1 MMKKLTAL
9 ALMLITASASFA
21 WKGQTHNRLS
31 QDSIDLLASLTTNPQ
46 AQAAVQKL
54 ISRYG
59 SLAAA
64 KTAYGTQAKDEDIP
78 QPNYPLGNDIWFD
91 AWWSWSRN
99 GSPSLFGLVDVSY
112 YVALSHFVNAFNASP
127 SSDAHGQKP
136 MGYNYYR
143 SRALYNLVGDNFT
156 GDYDWVAEVYNYNL
170 NPTGG
175 TIDRMRALC
184 GGSCRFST
192 SGFDK
197 DYQDVNHVSG
207 ASACAALIDGS
218 LGYVASGNLTLIA
231 RCYHYIEDASQPHHA
246 GAYYGKDHTD
256 FEGFVEDN
264 YYSPSYQLSQTPA
277 KLAEAKAL
285 YPLFVGMSAENIVK
299 SMAQWSTTNCYAV
312 YTNDYTSNEVA
323 CAEKLLPRIRAA
335 VAAMTAN
342 TIARRP

>member
-1 MMKKLTAL
+1 MMKKLTAI
-9 ALMLITASASFA
+9 ALTLLTASSAFA
-21 WKGQTHNRLS
+21 WKGATHNRIS
-31 QDSIDLLASLTTNPQ
+31 QDSIDLLASMTTTPA

-54 ISRYG
+54 ITRYG

-64 KTAYGTQAKDEDIP
+64 KTAYGNQAKDEDIP
-78 QPNYPLGNDIWFD
+78 QPNTPLGNDQWYD

-99 GSPSLFGLVDVSY
+99 GSPSLFGLVDVNY
-112 YVALSHFVNAFNASP
+112 FVALTHFVNAFNASP
-127 SSDAHGQKP
+127 NADVHGQKP

-143 SRALYNLVGDNFT
+143 SRAMYNLVGDGTT
-156 GDYDWVAEVYNYNL
+156 GDYDWVTEAYNYNL
-170 NPTGG
+170 NPTSD
-175 TIDRMRALC
+175 TIARMRNLC
-184 GGSCRFST
+184 GGSCRFNSSAYDT
-192 SGFDK
+192 
-197 DYQDVNHVSG
+197 DYQDVNQPSG
-207 ASACAALIDGS
+207 ASACAALINGS
-218 LGYVASGNLTLIA
+218 QGYIASGNLTLIA

-264 YYSPSYQLSQTPA
+264 YYNPAYQISQTPA

-299 SMAQWSTTNCYAV
+299 NMAQWSTTNCYAV
-312 YTNDYTSNEVA
+312 YTNDYTSNEIA

-342 TIARRP
+342 SIQTRP

>member
-1 MMKKLTAL
+1 MKKLTAI
-9 ALMLITASASFA
+9 AMLLLSASGAFA
-21 WKGQTHNRLS
+21 WKGQTHSRLS
-31 QDSIDLLASLTTNPQ
+31 QDSIDLLNSMTSNPQ

-59 SLAAA
+59 SLTAA
-64 KTAYGTQAKDEDIP
+64 KTAFGTQAKDEDIP

-99 GSPSLFGLVDVSY
+99 GSPSLFGLVDVAY

-127 SSDAHGQKP
+127 SADVHGQKP

-156 GDYDWVAEVYNYNL
+156 GDYDWVAEAYNYNL
-170 NPTGG
+170 NPTSS
-175 TIDRMRALC
+175 TISRLKKLC
-184 GGSCRFST
+184 GGSCRPST
-192 SGFDK
+192 SGFDR

-207 ASACAALIDGS
+207 ASACAALIDGPS
-218 LGYVASGNLTLIA
+218 GYIASGNLTLIA
-231 RCYHYIEDASQPHHA
+231 RCYHYIEDAAQPHHA

-264 YYSPSYQLSQTPA
+264 YYSPSYQISQTSA
-277 KLAEAKAL
+277 KLAEAQAL
-285 YPLFVGMSAENIVK
+285 YPIFANMSAENIVK
-299 SMAQWSTTNCYAV
+299 NMAQWSTTNCYAV
-312 YTNDYTSNEVA
+312 YTNDYTSNEKA

-335 VAAMTAN
+335 VAAMTAQ

>member
-1 MMKKLTAL
+1 MKKLTAI
-9 ALMLITASASFA
+9 ALMLLTASSAFA
-21 WKGQTHNRLS
+21 WKGATHSRLS
-31 QDSIDLLASLTTNPQ
+31 QDAIDLLASMTTNPQ

-54 ISRYG
+54 IGKYG
-59 SLAAA
+59 SVSAA
-64 KTAYGTQAKDEDIP
+64 KTAFGTQAKNEDIP
-78 QPNYPLGNDIWFD
+78 QPNTPLGNDQWYD

-99 GSPSLFGLVDVSY
+99 GSPSLFGLVDVNY
-112 YVALSHFVNAFNASP
+112 FVALTHFVNAFNTSP
-127 SSDAHGQKP
+127 NTDVHGQKP

-156 GDYDWVAEVYNYNL
+156 GDYDWVTEAYNYNL
-170 NPTGG
+170 NPESST
-175 TIDRMRALC
+175 TTRMKNLC
-184 GGSCRFST
+184 GGSCRFNAGAYDT
-192 SGFDK
+192 
-197 DYQDVNHVSG
+197 DYQDVNQPSG
-207 ASACAALIDGS
+207 ASACAALINGPQ
-218 LGYVASGNLTLIA
+218 GYLASGNVTLIA
-231 RCYHYIEDASQPHHA
+231 RCYHYIEDGAQPHHA

-264 YYSPSYQLSQTPA
+264 YYNPAYQISQTPA

-312 YTNDYTSNEVA
+312 YTNDYTSNELA

-342 TIARRP
+342 SIQTRP

>member
-1 MMKKLTAL
+1 MKKFISIALVLVTTSTA
-9 ALMLITASASFA
+9 FA
-21 WKGQTHNRLS
+21 WKGQTHSRLS
-31 QDSIDLLASLTTNPQ
+31 QDAIDLLNSMTSNPQ

-54 ISRYG
+54 IVRYG
-59 SLAAA
+59 SLSAA
-64 KTAYGTQAKDEDIP
+64 KTAYGNQAKDEDIP

-99 GSPSLFGLVDVSY
+99 GSPSLFGLVDVAY

-127 SSDAHGQKP
+127 YADAHSQKP

-143 SRALYNLVGDNFT
+143 SRTLYNLVGDNAT
-156 GDYDWVAEVYNYNL
+156 GDYDWVSEVYNYNL
-170 NPTGG
+170 NPDSG
-175 TIDRMRALC
+175 TISRMKNFC

-207 ASACAALIDGS
+207 ASACAALIDGPS
-218 LGYVASGNLTLIA
+218 GYVASGNLTLIA

-264 YYSPSYQLSQTPA
+264 
-277 KLAEAKAL
+277 
-285 YPLFVGMSAENIVK
+285 
-299 SMAQWSTTNCYAV
+299 
-312 YTNDYTSNEVA
+312 
-323 CAEKLLPRIRAA
+323 
-335 VAAMTAN
+335 
-342 TIARRP
+342 